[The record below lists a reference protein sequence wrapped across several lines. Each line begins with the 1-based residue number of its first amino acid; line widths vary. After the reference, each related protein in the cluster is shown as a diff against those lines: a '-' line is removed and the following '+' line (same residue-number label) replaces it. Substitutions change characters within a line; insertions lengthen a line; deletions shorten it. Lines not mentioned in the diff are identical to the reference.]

1 MVNKNF
7 VFVSLKE
14 FESVLMQ
21 SYEINV
27 EMTAGGTI
35 IYYRGNSQNVSK
47 VIALSKKV
55 TQGNTEDVIYMAAI
69 DVQKNPN

>member
-27 EMTAGGTI
+27 EMTSGDTV
-35 IYYRGNSQNVSK
+35 IYYRGNSRDVSK

-55 TQGNTEDVIYMAAI
+55 TQGNTEDVLYMAAI

>member
-27 EMTAGGTI
+27 EMTAGGAI

-55 TQGNTEDVIYMAAI
+55 TQGNTEDVLYMAAI